1 MSTETLVL
9 RQDKSNEKPRGT
21 RERRI
26 SQKEWPT
33 ILERHANGESI
44 NAIARDYGVTGPA
57 IRYIVNKARK
67 SSGEQPIPAA
77 GAENTAETTSPAAAA
92 DSGSETEAP
101 ATADTT
107 PEEKPAPAPA
117 PAIATGRYTKEAVKR
132 LAAAA
137 AACCETVENA
147 GNSARELAEVK
158 ARLHDVRRALAA
170 IEIDVWKHESRR

>member
-9 RQDKSNEKPRGT
+9 RQDKTENKPRGT

-67 SSGEQPIPAA
+67 SSDEQPTPATSSEKA
-77 GAENTAETTSPAAAA
+77 TVNTSPATVA
-92 DSGSETEAP
+92 DSRAETGVT
-101 ATADTT
+101 ATTDTT
-107 PEEKPAPAPA
+107 PEKKPAPAST
-117 PAIATGRYTKEAVKR
+117 TGHYTKEMVKR
-132 LAAAA
+132 LADAA
-137 AACCETVENA
+137 AACCATVENA
-147 GNSARELAEVK
+147 GNSARDLAEVK

>member
-9 RQDKSNEKPRGT
+9 RQDKTDEKPRGT

-67 SSGEQPIPAA
+67 TSEEQATPPAGGQSA
-77 GAENTAETTSPAAAA
+77 AESPAIGTTTGDGEDAPASAAA
-92 DSGSETEAP
+92 PVQAAEKESAP
-101 ATADTT
+101 AFS
-107 PEEKPAPAPA
+107 PA
-117 PAIATGRYTKEAVKR
+117 GGEYTKEAVKR

-137 AACCETVENA
+137 AACCATVENA
-147 GNSARELAEVK
+147 GHSARELAEIK
-158 ARLHDVRRALAA
+158 ARLHEVRRALAA

>member
-9 RQDKSNEKPRGT
+9 RQDKTDEKSRGT

-67 SSGEQPIPAA
+67 TSEEQAA
-77 GAENTAETTSPAAAA
+77 GTTGGQGAAETPAPGTTA
-92 DSGSETEAP
+92 GNSE
-101 ATADTT
+101 DG
-107 PEEKPAPAPA
+107 PAPAATPVRTAEKEPA
-117 PAIATGRYTKEAVKR
+117 PAVSPAGGAYTKDAVKR

-137 AACCETVENA
+137 AACCATVENA
-147 GNSARELAEVK
+147 GHSARELAEVK
-158 ARLHDVRRALAA
+158 ARLHEVRRALAA